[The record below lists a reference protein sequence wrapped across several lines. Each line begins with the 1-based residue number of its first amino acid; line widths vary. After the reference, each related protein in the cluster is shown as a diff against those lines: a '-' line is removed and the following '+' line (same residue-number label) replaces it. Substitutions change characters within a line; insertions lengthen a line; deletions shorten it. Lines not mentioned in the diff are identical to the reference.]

1 MAGTY
6 PEDRQMTAIEIG
18 LERILKIARA
28 MRPLETRDAEL
39 WLEVGSVIAHT
50 EVALEIAQDRRRIAD
65 LRGMAADLMGSF
77 GPKHPDVH

>member
-1 MAGTY
+1 
-6 PEDRQMTAIEIG
+6 MTAIEIG

-28 MRPLETRDAEL
+28 MQPLETRDAEI

-50 EVALEIAQDRRRIAD
+50 EAALEIAQDRRRIAD